1 MEYNKLLADMVP
13 GDRVEGFYI
22 LKEGAIKTSNS
33 GKPFLSATVT
43 DKSGSLDLKA
53 WDYSGPVGA
62 PTDAGKVVKI
72 RADVTE
78 YRGSIQLTASNIR
91 MATQED
97 SYDVS
102 ALVPVAPIDR
112 DETLEKVRSLIAS
125 MEDRDYRVLAETM
138 LERHLE
144 TFRSIPAAKSVHHS
158 FLSGLLMHTAN
169 MLSLA
174 DFLAGQYSQIIDRSL
189 LLTGTLLHD
198 FAKEKEFTFSQLG
211 IVTDYSRKGQL
222 LGHLVMGAQEVGAV
236 CAELD
241 TPEEKSLLLQH
252 MILSHHGEP
261 EFGAAVKPM
270 FAEADLLSQI
280 DMLDSRMEIYAE
292 TLPGVPTGTF
302 SSRIFSQAD
311 IPSRINE
318 KPCRRISGGIFL
330 WTNDRRCDTMALD
343 LKKERKNVVETIA
356 SVNAAVN
363 SFVWGVPAMI
373 CIVGVG
379 LLLSF
384 WTGFIQFRRF
394 GTAMKETFGST
405 CHGAGRQMSL

>member
-1 MEYNKLLADMVP
+1 MEYNKLLADMKP

-22 LKEGAIKTSNS
+22 LKEGTIKTSNS

-62 PTDAGKVVKI
+62 PSDAGKVVKI

-91 MATQED
+91 MALPED

-102 ALVPVAPIDR
+102 MLVPVAPIDR
-112 DETLEKVRSLIAS
+112 DGTVNQVRDLIAS
-125 MEDRDYRVLAETM
+125 MEDSDYRLVAQTM

-144 TFRSIPAAKSVHHS
+144 AFRNIPAAKSVHHS

-169 MLSLA
+169 MLRLA
-174 DFLAGQYSQIIDRSL
+174 DFLAGLYPQIIDRSL

-198 FAKEKEFTFSQLG
+198 FAKEREFTFSQLG
-211 IVTDYSRKGQL
+211 IVTDYSLKGQL
-222 LGHLVMGAQEVGAV
+222 LGHLVMGAQEVAQV
-236 CAELD
+236 TAELG

-261 EFGAAVKPM
+261 EFGAAVRPM

-280 DMLDSRMEIYAE
+280 DMMDSRMEIYAE
-292 TLPGVPTGTF
+292 TLPGVPAGSF
-302 SSRIFSQAD
+302 SSRIF
-311 IPSRINE
+311 
-318 KPCRRISGGIFL
+318 
-330 WTNDRRCDTMALD
+330 ALD
-343 LKKERKNVVETIA
+343 KRIYHHE
-356 SVNAAVN
+356 
-363 SFVWGVPAMI
+363 
-373 CIVGVG
+373 
-379 LLLSF
+379 
-384 WTGFIQFRRF
+384 
-394 GTAMKETFGST
+394 
-405 CHGAGRQMSL
+405 

>member
-1 MEYNKLLADMVP
+1 MDFSDVMGGRCTLEEAVVRHPKYPSLFLLAAPLVFD
-13 GDRVEGFYI
+13 GFRVDPAQVRALMGQIKERYDFCLVDAPAGLGQGF
-22 LKEGAIKTSNS
+22 
-33 GKPFLSATVT
+33 
-43 DKSGSLDLKA
+43 
-53 WDYSGPVGA
+53 
-62 PTDAGKVVKI
+62 
-72 RADVTE
+72 
-78 YRGSIQLTASNIR
+78 R

-169 MLSLA
+169 MLCLA

-211 IVTDYSRKGQL
+211 VVTDYSRKGQL
-222 LGHLVMGAQEVGAV
+222 LGHLVMGAQEIAQVA
-236 CAELD
+236 AELG

-292 TLPGVPTGTF
+292 TLPGVPAGTF
-302 SSRIFSQAD
+302 SSRIF
-311 IPSRINE
+311 
-318 KPCRRISGGIFL
+318 
-330 WTNDRRCDTMALD
+330 ALD
-343 LKKERKNVVETIA
+343 KRIYHHE
-356 SVNAAVN
+356 
-363 SFVWGVPAMI
+363 
-373 CIVGVG
+373 
-379 LLLSF
+379 
-384 WTGFIQFRRF
+384 
-394 GTAMKETFGST
+394 
-405 CHGAGRQMSL
+405 

>member
-125 MEDRDYRVLAETM
+125 MASLISFKYIAGKDSSLCRRYLAEFT
-138 LERHLE
+138 L
-144 TFRSIPAAKSVHHS
+144 
-158 FLSGLLMHTAN
+158 AN
-169 MLSLA
+169 LI
-174 DFLAGQYSQIIDRSL
+174 FLAVL
-189 LLTGTLLHD
+189 LLFYFYH
-198 FAKEKEFTFSQLG
+198 S
-211 IVTDYSRKGQL
+211 
-222 LGHLVMGAQEVGAV
+222 
-236 CAELD
+236 
-241 TPEEKSLLLQH
+241 
-252 MILSHHGEP
+252 
-261 EFGAAVKPM
+261 
-270 FAEADLLSQI
+270 
-280 DMLDSRMEIYAE
+280 
-292 TLPGVPTGTF
+292 
-302 SSRIFSQAD
+302 
-311 IPSRINE
+311 
-318 KPCRRISGGIFL
+318 
-330 WTNDRRCDTMALD
+330 
-343 LKKERKNVVETIA
+343 
-356 SVNAAVN
+356 
-363 SFVWGVPAMI
+363 
-373 CIVGVG
+373 
-379 LLLSF
+379 
-384 WTGFIQFRRF
+384 
-394 GTAMKETFGST
+394 
-405 CHGAGRQMSL
+405 